1 MAGTIRKRTWT
12 TRKGEEKTAW
22 VADYFDQHR
31 KRHKRQFAT
40 RRAADV
46 WLLKVR
52 GEVSDGVHTPD
63 GDSITV
69 AEAAELRLTRR
80 QAQRLE
86 RGSRRTYEGYVAHIA
101 PRLGTVKLSRLTRP
115 MVEAFADSLAQELSW
130 QRATRILTALKMI
143 LNAAQDRG
151 LAGQN
156 VALRVKLDQD
166 ERDKRPLSVGI
177 DVPSKAEVQAI
188 VGAVTGRARPRL
200 LTLIFAGLRASE
212 LRGLVWADIDRERRI
227 LSVRQ
232 RADWWGAI
240 GRPKSRNGYR
250 DIPLPPL
257 ALNALREWRLAS
269 SRADQGGLDLVFPGH
284 GGKVLNHTSLQ
295 RCFDEV
301 QQAAGI
307 VDAMGKTKYGLH
319 ALRHFFASWRIERG
333 TEPKRLQQLM
343 GHGSIK
349 MTYDTY
355 GHWIGEVAD
364 EHARLADDEAAV
376 LGMSHRP

>member
-40 RRAADV
+40 KRAASE
-46 WLLKVR
+46 WLDKAKQ
-52 GEVSDGVHTPD
+52 EVKGGTHTPD
-63 GDSITV
+63 SDSITV
-69 AEAAELRLTRR
+69 AEAAELWLTRR

-86 RGSRRTYEGYVAHIA
+86 RGSRRTYEGYIAHIA

-115 MVEAFADSLAQELSW
+115 MVEGFADSLAQELSW
-130 QRATRILTALKMI
+130 QRANRVLTALKMI

-151 LAGQN
+151 LVGQN
-156 VALRVKLDQD
+156 AAVRVKLDED

-188 VGAVTGRARPRL
+188 IGAATGRARPRL

-212 LRGLVWADIDRERRI
+212 LRGLVWADIDLERRI

-257 ALNALREWRLAS
+257 ALNALREWRLVS
-269 SRADQGGLDLVFPGH
+269 SRADKGALDLVFPGH
-284 GGKVLNHTSLQ
+284 GGNVLNHTSLQ
-295 RCFDEV
+295 QCFGEV
-301 QQAAGI
+301 QQTAGI
-307 VDAMGKTKYGLH
+307 IDMAGKPKYGLH

-376 LGMSHRP
+376 LGMLHWP